1 MARIFI
7 FLLFVMASLSAGL
20 PIGLWAQKERPS
32 SQSGHSSILTGRR
45 QKSGERTFAIAEL
58 NCENLFDTIHA
69 TGHADEQYTPQSSR
83 HWETQRY
90 RRKLNS
96 LAREIVSMDAPAPP
110 DIVALLEVENAG
122 VLSDLTTRTPLSPLG
137 YRYIIG
143 DGADNR
149 GINTA
154 LLYLE
159 GSFRPTRIFQL
170 LGKSE
175 QRAMALNTRSILGV
189 QGVARSG
196 DTLTLL
202 VVHAPSKVGGTAAD
216 KKRAIVFG
224 ALRRYANSLLSTPQ
238 HANIIILGD
247 FNEEASAPALRKQLD
262 AQAPPRNPRPDRLYN
277 LALRP
282 HSLHG
287 TPGTYRYQGHWQMI
301 DQCLLSG
308 TLLYKPSTKETAT
321 GTNDA
326 AISTKDAATVTKD
339 AVTGTINST
348 TRNVSLYADEQS
360 LIIIDHPFLLE
371 ADNQFGGNKP
381 WRTYYGSQ
389 YRGGFSDHLPFL
401 LRLYYH

>member
-7 FLLFVMASLSAGL
+7 FLFTVMASLSAGL
-20 PIGLWAQKERPS
+20 PLELWAQKERPS
-32 SQSGHSSILTGRR
+32 SQSG
-45 QKSGERTFAIAEL
+45 RTFTIAEL
-58 NCENLFDTIHA
+58 NCENLFDTVHA
-69 TGHADEQYTPQSSR
+69 SGHADKEYTPQSYR

-90 RRKLNS
+90 SRKLDH
-96 LAREIVSMDAPAPP
+96 LAREIVSLDTPAPP
-110 DIVALLEVENAG
+110 DIVALLEVENACA
-122 VLSDLTTRTPLSPLG
+122 LSDLTTRTALSPLG

-143 DGADNR
+143 EGADRR

-154 LLYLE
+154 LIYME

-175 QRAMALNTRSILGV
+175 QLTLNLNTRSILGV
-189 QGVARSG
+189 EGVARSG

-216 KKRAIVFG
+216 KKRAIVLG
-224 ALRRYANSLLSTPQ
+224 ALRRYADSLMASPR

-247 FNEEASAPALRKQLD
+247 FNEEASAPALRKQLG
-262 AQAPPRNPRPDRLYN
+262 ALMPTRAPLPDKLYN

-287 TPGTYRYQGHWQMI
+287 TPGTYCYQGRWQMI
-301 DQCLLSG
+301 DQCILSG
-308 TLLYKPSTKETAT
+308 TLLYSPPDNGNETAA
-321 GTNDA
+321 NDA
-326 AISTKDAATVTKD
+326 ASSANDAASS
-339 AVTGTINST
+339 TINSQT
-348 TRNVSLYADEQS
+348 CNVSLYADEHS

-389 YRGGFSDHLPFL
+389 YRGGFSDHLPLL
-401 LRLYYH
+401 LRLYHH